1 MSGTRLFG
9 DAKATARE
17 ADPARKAKR
26 LLDARER
33 MDRDPSPA
41 SILEYAN
48 ALFDA
53 GRYQEAEALLTDLQ
67 RAQGVNDPQVLF
79 ELGYIYKNLNR
90 KSEAIE
96 TFGKLIAG
104 FPKHSL
110 SRGAESAMLELDPQY
125 RPSWMRK

>member
-1 MSGTRLFG
+1 MSGTKLFG

-26 LLDARER
+26 LMDARER
-33 MDRDPSPA
+33 CEKEPTTA
-41 SILEYAN
+41 NKLEYAN

-53 GRYQEAEALLTDLQ
+53 GRYQDAEAVLTELQ
-67 RAQGVNDPQVLF
+67 RTQGVNDPQVLF

-90 KSEAIE
+90 KTEAIE
-96 TFGKLIAG
+96 TFGRLISD
-104 FPKHSL
+104 FPKHAL
-110 SRGAESAMLELDPQY
+110 ARGAESAMLELDPQY